1 MTEFLNLIIKI
12 LAIIVLMLIAFG
24 LLGYNHFYYFPHV
37 MHREI
42 FIFPAP
48 YYPAPLH
55 HHFTHWR

>member
-48 YYPAPLH
+48 LH
-55 HHFTHWR
+55 HHFTHWG